1 MKWRTNRRIIQLAA
15 LGLLFLPTL
24 WPIHNIWI
32 GSYLSSQ
39 IFDIALTDPLAA
51 LEVIL
56 AGKIIWAPLL
66 WSLLPL
72 LIVGMILG
80 RIFCSWICPLNTL
93 FEWMAIFKKPEK
105 RGEINN
111 LQPYWLLAWL
121 MPMAVITG
129 LPLFT
134 MTSPIGIFMR
144 GLVFGGG
151 CEIGLLAGLVA
162 LELFYDTKFWCRR
175 FCPVGALYGLLGRWR
190 GLKIRVDAVQCTSCE
205 NCRKACTMGVN
216 PGSEGLS
223 ELLFCTNCG
232 DCIDACAVKAVGYT
246 WGLKGG
252 AKHNEYV
259 GKNNQ

>member
-80 RIFCSWICPLNTL
+80 RIFCSWICPLANQRQPTGRSRSVP
-93 FEWMAIFKKPEK
+93 F
-105 RGEINN
+105 GESTP
-111 LQPYWLLAWL
+111 LAFQRRHQP
-121 MPMAVITG
+121 I
-129 LPLFT
+129 
-134 MTSPIGIFMR
+134 
-144 GLVFGGG
+144 
-151 CEIGLLAGLVA
+151 
-162 LELFYDTKFWCRR
+162 
-175 FCPVGALYGLLGRWR
+175 
-190 GLKIRVDAVQCTSCE
+190 
-205 NCRKACTMGVN
+205 
-216 PGSEGLS
+216 
-223 ELLFCTNCG
+223 
-232 DCIDACAVKAVGYT
+232 
-246 WGLKGG
+246 
-252 AKHNEYV
+252 
-259 GKNNQ
+259 